1 MIAPYDWQLLQVFQS
16 TLPRGERRLDTK
28 AMKCNNKIS
37 IHAPTRGATKYSKTT
52 KITFEISIHAPTRGA
67 TILL

>member
-37 IHAPTRGATKYSKTT
+37 IHAPTRGATAVENPVGIISG
-52 KITFEISIHAPTRGA
+52 ISIHAPTRGA